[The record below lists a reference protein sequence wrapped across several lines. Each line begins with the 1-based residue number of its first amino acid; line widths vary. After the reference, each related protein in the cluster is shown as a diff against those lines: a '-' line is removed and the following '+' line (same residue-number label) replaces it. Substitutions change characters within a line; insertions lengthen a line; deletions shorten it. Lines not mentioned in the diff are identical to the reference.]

1 MNYFSRQ
8 NKKETSQGFY
18 HKKIRYEKIFFS
30 QNAESPIDFFAQ
42 NSLRFGRRSEARRAN
57 EI

>member
-42 NSLRFGRRSEARRAN
+42 KTL
-57 EI
+57 